1 MIMRE
6 VSDRI
11 IGQKCGFKS
20 GVWRQKEMIHCK
32 EIRQT
37 CVM

>member
-20 GVWRQKEMIHCK
+20 RVWRQREMILCK
-32 EIRQT
+32 ETRQT